1 MEIIELLIFVV
12 ANGGKDVELYIA
24 VEAAKKSLEP

>member
-1 MEIIELLIFVV
+1 LLIFVV

-24 VEAAKKSLEP
+24 VEAAKSLEGRALYM